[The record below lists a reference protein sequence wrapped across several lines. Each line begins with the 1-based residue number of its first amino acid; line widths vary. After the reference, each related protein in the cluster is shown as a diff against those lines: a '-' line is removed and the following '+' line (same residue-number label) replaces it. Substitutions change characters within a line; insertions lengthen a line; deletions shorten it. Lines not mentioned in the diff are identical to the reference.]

1 MNSVTR
7 FHWTGKTCSVI
18 IHASYPDFRA
28 FLENV
33 MSNLQAFF
41 FAQQNAGFSSQ
52 VSSLNSRPASDCTL
66 QAGQA
71 LTLQARQAGVL
82 HIMQGRVWI
91 TFSHADRDHRVPAGD
106 HFLGAG
112 ESLRL
117 SAGQAV
123 VMEPWG
129 EGGETLAYFSW
140 EPATAT
146 RAMPALALAGWRAA
160 RLQPLRLAWL
170 AWDKAAG
177 AVRHLTHPHPGWK
190 ASPQKH
196 RQPPAPAVAADAPG
210 PRHLPPRC
218 SPG

>member
-1 MNSVTR
+1 MNSVAR
-7 FHWTGKTCSVI
+7 FHWTGKACSVI
-18 IHASYPDFRA
+18 IHASHPDFRA

-41 FAQQNAGFSSQ
+41 FAQQSAVFSSQ
-52 VSSLNSRPASDCTL
+52 VSSLNRRPASDCTL

-71 LTLQARQAGVL
+71 FTLQARQAGVL
-82 HIMQGRVWI
+82 RIVQGRVWM
-91 TFSHADRDHRVPAGD
+91 TFSHADRDLRVPAGD
-106 HFLGAG
+106 HFLGHG

-117 SAGQAV
+117 PAGQAV

-129 EGGETLAYFSW
+129 EGGEALASFSW

-146 RAMPALALAGWRAA
+146 RAMPALAPAGWRAA
-160 RLQPLRLAWL
+160 VRRL
-170 AWDKAAG
+170 
-177 AVRHLTHPHPGWK
+177 VRHARLSHPHPGWK

-196 RQPPAPAVAADAPG
+196 QPLPAPAVAAAAPG
-210 PRHLPPRC
+210 PRHLPPTC